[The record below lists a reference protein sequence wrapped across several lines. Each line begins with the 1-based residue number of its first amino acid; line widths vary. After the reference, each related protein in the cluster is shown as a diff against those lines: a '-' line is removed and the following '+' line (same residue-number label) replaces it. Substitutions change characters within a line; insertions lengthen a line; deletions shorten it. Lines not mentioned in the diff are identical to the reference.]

1 MPRLRPILVVMSL
14 MSAFAAA
21 ASQPALAQGAPG
33 GPPPP
38 VTVAKPVV
46 KDVVETDDFTG
57 RYEAVD
63 FVEVRARVTGFMD
76 QVAFRDGTFVNKG
89 DLLFVIDKRPYK
101 ATLDGA
107 EAALGA
113 AQARVNFA
121 EGDLGRAEQLRQTG
135 NITEQLLEQRRQNSL
150 TAKADLNQAQ
160 AAAREARLNYEF
172 TEVRAPISGRIGRR
186 MVSEGNLV
194 NANTTLLTTI
204 VSLDPVYF
212 SFDIDERA
220 YLSYQKLAR
229 ERGRERGALT
239 GTDVLVSVTGEKEA
253 TRKAT
258 LDFIDN
264 RVDAATGTIRARATV
279 PNPDLTIVP
288 GVFGIVAVPGSPP
301 YRGVLVPDAAVA
313 TDQDRRQVWTV
324 NPDGSV
330 TPKPVRPGPK
340 IDGYRLI
347 REGLTG
353 DETIVIKGLQRVRPG
368 AKVTPQEVTLPPKA
382 E

>member
-1 MPRLRPILVVMSL
+1 MPKLRLILATLVMPSL
-14 MSAFAAA
+14 AALGAQPAFA
-21 ASQPALAQGAPG
+21 QGGPG

-46 KDVVETDDFTG
+46 RDVVETDDFTG

-63 FVEVRARVTGFMD
+63 FVEVRARVTGYID

-107 EAALGA
+107 EAALGSV
-113 AQARVNFA
+113 QARVNFA
-121 EGDLGRAEQLRQTG
+121 ESDLARAEQLRQTG
-135 NITEQLLEQRRQNSL
+135 NITDQLLDQRRQNSL
-150 TAKADLNQAQ
+150 AAKADLNQAQ
-160 AAAREARLNYEF
+160 AAMREARLNYEF
-172 TEVRAPISGRIGRR
+172 TDVRAPIAGRISRR
-186 MVSEGNLV
+186 LVSGGNLV

-239 GTDVLVSVTGEKEA
+239 GTEVLVSVTGEKNA

-264 RVDAATGTIRARATV
+264 RIDAATGTIRSRATV
-279 PNPDLTIVP
+279 PNADLTIVP

-301 YRGVLVPDAAVA
+301 YKGVLVPDAAVA
-313 TDQDRRQVWTV
+313 TDQDRRLVWAV
-324 NPDGSV
+324 APDGSV
-330 TPKPVRPGPK
+330 TAKPVRPGPK

-353 DETIVIKGLQRVRPG
+353 DETIVINGLQRVRPG
-368 AKVTPQEVTLPPKA
+368 VKVTPQLVTLPPKA